1 MRREISEAKPVETKK
16 QGTLEASVGKSF
28 ERLLENKGE
37 KAEKKIE
44 HNTTESF
51 AKTEVKEVKYPQE
64 ITKYITS
71 EKELEIYE
79 KAGLQEAEIG
89 GRKCLIRSDID
100 WNQKDVMGRTNVER
114 AEQGLAPCDKDEN
127 PIELHHIGQHM
138 DSPLAELTREEH
150 RGKEN
155 YTILHSKGGESE
167 IDRPAFDSERVE
179 HWENRAEGRNV

>member
-1 MRREISEAKPVETKK
+1 MRREISEAKPIETKK
-16 QGTLEASVGKSF
+16 QGTLEASARKSF
-28 ERLLENKGE
+28 EQLQENKGE
-37 KAEKKIE
+37 KAEQKID
-44 HNTTESF
+44 HSTTESF
-51 AKTEVKEVKYPQE
+51 AKIEVKYSQE

-71 EKELEIYE
+71 EKEIEIYQ
-79 KAGLQEAEIG
+79 KAGLREAEIG

-100 WNQKDVMGRTNVER
+100 WNQKDVMGRTNMER
-114 AEQGLAPCDKDEN
+114 AAQGLAPCDKDGN

-150 RGKEN
+150 RGKAN

-179 HWENRAEGRNV
+179 HWENRAEGRKV